1 MTMLTIKQILEL
13 QTDFPPD
20 MIIEGRK
27 RNTKLMFHKI
37 DSKRID
43 VNPHFHLNGFQDF
56 QKEHHNTF
64 FANTSYILSFWYEG
78 KVAEFIGTYRLGIPT
93 IDKVK
98 DAKTGRLRDRYFFHQ
113 MEEIN
118 FLSEFKNRLII
129 KWTNPSANYG
139 RWIDDDR
146 FEVYSIKLKCD
157 NNIGKLPNN
166 YFEINLSY
174 RVLQKLFDYSID
186 NFEWHNYLTK
196 RSGVY
201 LILDKSDGQ
210 QYIGSAYGILG
221 FWGRWQDYA
230 TTGHGGNNGL
240 KNKNFNNFEFSI
252 LYETLNTIDKEKI
265 IDIETKFKNNLG
277 TKVHGLNNN

>member
-1 MTMLTIKQILEL
+1 MTMLTINQILKL
-13 QTDFPPD
+13 QTDFPTD
-20 MIIEGRK
+20 MIIDGK
-27 RNTKLMFHKI
+27 NRNTKLMFHKVDI
-37 DSKRID
+37 KRID
-43 VNPHFHLNGFQDF
+43 INPHFHLNGFQDF

-78 KVAEFIGTYRLGIPT
+78 KVAEFIGTYRLGNPT
-93 IDKVK
+93 IDKLK
-98 DAKTGRLRDRYFFHQ
+98 DSKTGKQRDRYFFHK

-118 FLSEFKNRLII
+118 FLAEFKNRLII

-139 RWIDDDR
+139 RWIDDEK

-157 NNIGKLPNN
+157 NNIGKLPKN
-166 YFEINLSY
+166 YYEINLSF

-186 NFEWHNYLTK
+186 NFEWHDYLTK

-210 QYIGSAYGILG
+210 QYIGSAYGVLG

-230 TTGHGGNNGL
+230 TTGHGGNKGL
-240 KNKNFNNFEFSI
+240 KNKDFNNFEFSI

-265 IDIETKFKNNLG
+265 ITIETKFKNNLG